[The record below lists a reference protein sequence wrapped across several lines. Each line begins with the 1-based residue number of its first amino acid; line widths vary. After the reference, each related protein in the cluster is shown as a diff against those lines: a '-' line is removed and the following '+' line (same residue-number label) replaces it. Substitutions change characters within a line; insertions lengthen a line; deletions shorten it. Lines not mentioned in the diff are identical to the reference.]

1 MAKTVVVKQSK
12 KPKPKLTSEQLE
24 PGHFEGKFWTW
35 GDGKKTHIKFI
46 QMAMRTYR
54 KLPPGFYKECEK
66 SKDPAVLKMG
76 IIAKKFKLKEMP

>member
-1 MAKTVVVKQSK
+1 MAKTVVVKQTR

-24 PGHFEGKFWTW
+24 PGHFEGRFWIW

-54 KLPPGFYKECEK
+54 KLPPGFYKE
-66 SKDPAVLKMG
+66 AVLKMG